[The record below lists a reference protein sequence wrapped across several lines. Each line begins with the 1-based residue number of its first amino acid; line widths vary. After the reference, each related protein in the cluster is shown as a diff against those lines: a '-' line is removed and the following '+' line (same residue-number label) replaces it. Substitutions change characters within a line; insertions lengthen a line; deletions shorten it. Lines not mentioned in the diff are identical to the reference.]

1 MASKGPRILLRMVSQ
16 GINPKTGKRTG
27 HFYTTEKNPKNIEA
41 GGATKLKLTKYDPVI
56 RKHVEYKEEK
66 IK

>member
-1 MASKGPRILLRMVSQ
+1 MAKGPRILLRLVST

-41 GGATKLKLTKYDPVI
+41 GGATKMKLKKYDPVI
-56 RKHVEYKEEK
+56 RQHVEYKEEK